1 MSIRVISR
9 QRRLSQL
16 QVQEAMARFPD
27 VDYTLETLSSYG
39 DQHQHISLLDGEA
52 PADMFTRELDEA
64 LISGRADIAIHSAK
78 DLPYPM
84 DERLE
89 VIALFPPFDTSDS
102 LVSRDHLTLAQLPS
116 GSTVGTSSPMR
127 RRELLALRPDLQIVG
142 IRGCI
147 EERVRQ
153 VRDGEIDAAIVA
165 TCALKRL
172 GMEADISEVLPF
184 ETHPLQG
191 YLAITALKG
200 RTDLEVL
207 FERDDVLH
215 CQGHVT
221 LVGFGPGDPE
231 LLTVKAVKALK
242 QADIIFYDDL
252 IGKQYLDTLAAEK
265 VYVGKRSGQ
274 HHAEQSAI
282 NRLLLQAAREGKQV
296 VRLKGGDP
304 MVFGHAGEEIEYLQS
319 NLVSVS
325 VVPGITTASALAAS
339 TKVSLTQRGISSS
352 VALVNGHAAA
362 PIVPDT
368 DTIVYYMG
376 GSRLGSIRKSL
387 LAEGWSVTT
396 PVILVHNVSLP
407 DEQTFETT
415 VGQLG
420 DVDYPTPVI
429 ALVGDV
435 ARLRHQTASG
445 LRRTL
450 YTGLVCPN
458 PDYIHTPL
466 IEIEPVDFTLP
477 PVEHFDYL
485 LFTSRY
491 AVKAVAHS
499 SLFTLLPPKGRS
511 VARNHSS
518 LKIVSIG
525 PTTTQAL
532 KEAGV
537 VEVEQTEQ
545 DDSYGVID
553 YFSRQTRGRVL
564 IPRSNLALDIIPDGL
579 RSLGFT
585 VQTLTVYNNVYPR
598 HVRRVN
604 IDNIQRVV
612 FTSPSTIDNFIKT
625 YGCLPPH
632 IEYVTRGSITE
643 QHLKSRQNE
652 KIQNIQEGPGHTG

>member
-1 MSIRVISR
+1 MSIRVIAR
-9 QRRLSQL
+9 QSRLSQL

-27 VDYTLETLSSYG
+27 IDYSLETLSSYG
-39 DQHQHISLLDGEA
+39 DQHQQISLLNGEA

-64 LISGRADIAIHSAK
+64 LINGRADIAIHSAK
-78 DLPYPM
+78 DLPYPL

-89 VIALFPPFDTSDS
+89 VIALFPPFNQSDS
-102 LVSRDHLTLAQLPS
+102 LVSRDHLTLSQLPA
-116 GSTVGTSSPMR
+116 GSYVGTSSPMR
-127 RRELLALRPDLQIVG
+127 RRELLALRPDLKIVG

-200 RTDLEVL
+200 RTDLKLL

-215 CQGHVT
+215 RQGHVT

-231 LLTVKAVKALK
+231 LLTVKAVKALQ
-242 QADIIFYDDL
+242 QADVIFYDDL
-252 IGKQYLDTLAAEK
+252 IGKQYLDTLTAETI
-265 VYVGKRSGQ
+265 YVGKRNGK
-274 HHAEQSAI
+274 HHAEQHDI
-282 NRLLLQAAREGKQV
+282 NRLLLKAAREGREV

-319 NLVSVS
+319 NLISVT
-325 VVPGITTASALAAS
+325 VIPGITTASALAAT
-339 TKVSLTQRGISSS
+339 TKVSLTQRSISSS
-352 VALVNGHAAA
+352 VALVNGHSAA

-429 ALVGDV
+429 AMVGDV
-435 ARLRHQTASG
+435 ARLRHQAASTVK
-445 LRRTL
+445 RTL
-450 YTGLVCPN
+450 YTGLVSPN

-466 IEIEPVDFTLP
+466 IEIEPVSYAKPSTDSY
-477 PVEHFDYL
+477 DYL

-491 AVKAVAHS
+491 AVKCWTGG
-499 SLFTLLPPKGRS
+499 FNGR
-511 VARNHSS
+511 
-518 LKIVSIG
+518 IVSIG
-525 PTTTQAL
+525 PSTTQAL
-532 KEAGV
+532 KEAGAA
-537 VEVEQTEQ
+537 EVEQTEQ

-553 YFSRQTRGRVL
+553 FFSRQPRGRVL
-564 IPRSNLALDIIPDGL
+564 IPRSNLALNIIPDGL
-579 RSLGFT
+579 RQLGFEVT
-585 VQTLTVYNNVYPR
+585 TLTVYNNVYPH

-604 IDNIQRVV
+604 LANIQRVV

-625 YGCLPPH
+625 YGSLPAH
-632 IEYVTRGSITE
+632 IEYVTRGRITA

-652 KIQNIQEGPGHTG
+652 KIQNIQKGPGHTG

>member
-1 MSIRVISR
+1 MQAQTISEASDMSIRVIAR
-9 QRRLSQL
+9 QSRLSQL

-27 VDYTLETLSSYG
+27 VNYRLETLLSYG
-39 DQHQHISLLDGEA
+39 DQHQQISLLNGEA

-64 LISGRADIAIHSAK
+64 LIKGRADIAIHSAK
-78 DLPYPM
+78 DLPYPL

-102 LVSRDHLTLAQLPS
+102 LVSRDHLTLGQLPP

-200 RTDLEVL
+200 RTDLKVL

-231 LLTVKAVKALK
+231 LLTVKAVKALR

-252 IGKQYLDTLAAEK
+252 IGKAYLDTLRAEK

-319 NLVSVS
+319 NLINVS
-325 VVPGITTASALAAS
+325 VVPGITTASALAAT

-396 PVILVHNVSLP
+396 PVLLVHNVSLP

-435 ARLRHQTASG
+435 ARLRHQTASTVQ
-445 LRRTL
+445 RTL

-458 PDYIHTPL
+458 PDDIHTPL
-466 IEIEPVDFTLP
+466 IEIEPVSF
-477 PVEHFDYL
+477 VEPSIEDYDYL

-499 SLFTLLPPKGRS
+499 SFFTL
-511 VARNHSS
+511 HSS

-525 PTTTQAL
+525 PSTTQAL
-532 KEAGV
+532 KEAGA

-553 YFSRQTRGRVL
+553 FFSRQTRGRVL

-585 VQTLTVYNNVYPR
+585 VQALTVYNNVYPR

-604 IDNIQRVV
+604 LDNIQRVV

-625 YGCLPPH
+625 YGCLPAH
-632 IEYVTRGSITE
+632 IEYVTRGSITAA
-643 QHLKSRQNE
+643 HLSTVSSR
-652 KIQNIQEGPGHTG
+652 

>member
-1 MSIRVISR
+1 MSIRVIAR
-9 QRRLSQL
+9 QSRLSQL

-39 DQHQHISLLDGEA
+39 DQHQQISLLDGEA

-78 DLPYPM
+78 DLPYPL

-89 VIALFPPFDTSDS
+89 VIALFPPFDQSDS
-102 LVSRDHLTLAQLPS
+102 LVSCDHLTLAQLPA

-172 GMEADISEVLPF
+172 GMESDISEVLPF

-200 RTDLEVL
+200 RTDLKVL

-231 LLTVKAVKALK
+231 LLTVKAVKALQ

-252 IGKQYLDTLAAEK
+252 IGQSYLDTLRAEK

-282 NRLLLQAAREGKQV
+282 NRLLLQAVREGKQV

-319 NLVSVS
+319 NLVNVS
-325 VVPGITTASALAAS
+325 VVPGITTASALAAT
-339 TKVSLTQRGISSS
+339 TKVSLTHRGISSS

-387 LAEGWSVTT
+387 LAVGWPAAT
-396 PVILVHNVSLP
+396 PVLLVHNVSLP
-407 DEQTFETT
+407 DEQTYETT

-435 ARLRHQTASG
+435 ARLRHQTASTVQ
-445 LRRTL
+445 RTL

-466 IEIEPVDFTLP
+466 IEIEPVGFTFP
-477 PVEHFDYL
+477 PAESFDYL

-499 SLFTLLPPKGRS
+499 SFFTL
-511 VARNHSS
+511 HSS

-525 PTTTQAL
+525 PSTTQAL
-532 KEAGV
+532 KEAGA

-553 YFSRQTRGRVL
+553 FFSRQPRGRVL

-579 RSLGFT
+579 RQLGFT
-585 VQTLTVYNNVYPR
+585 VQTLTVYNNVYPH

-604 IDNIQRVV
+604 LDNIQRVV

-625 YGCLPPH
+625 YGSLPSY
-632 IEYVTRGSITE
+632 IEYVTRGSITAA
-643 QHLKSRQNE
+643 HLSTVSSR
-652 KIQNIQEGPGHTG
+652 

>member
-1 MSIRVISR
+1 MSIRVIAR
-9 QRRLSQL
+9 QSRLSQL

-27 VDYTLETLSSYG
+27 VDFTLETLSSYG
-39 DQHQHISLLDGEA
+39 DQHQHISLLNGEA

-78 DLPYPM
+78 DLPYPL

-102 LVSRDHLTLAQLPS
+102 LVSRDHLTLAQLPP

-127 RRELLALRPDLQIVG
+127 RRELVALRPDLQIVG

-191 YLAITALKG
+191 YLAITSLKG
-200 RTDLEVL
+200 HTDLKVL

-231 LLTVKAVKALK
+231 LLTVKAVKALQ

-252 IGKQYLDTLAAEK
+252 IGKAYLDTLRAEK

-274 HHAEQSAI
+274 HHAEQPAI
-282 NRLLLQAAREGKQV
+282 NRLLLKAARKGKQV

-319 NLVSVS
+319 NLVSVT
-325 VVPGITTASALAAS
+325 VIPGITTASALAAT

-352 VALVNGHAAA
+352 VALVNGHAAT

-387 LAEGWSVTT
+387 LAEGWPVTT
-396 PVILVHNVSLP
+396 PVLLVHNVSLP

-435 ARLRHQTASG
+435 ARLRHQTASTVQ
-445 LRRTL
+445 RTL
-450 YTGLVCPN
+450 YTGLVSPN

-466 IEIEPVDFTLP
+466 IEIEPVSF
-477 PVEHFDYL
+477 VEPSIEDYDYL

-499 SLFTLLPPKGRS
+499 SKATGRRDSGNLFTLLPPKGRS

-525 PTTTQAL
+525 PSTTQAL
-532 KEAGV
+532 KEAGA

-553 YFSRQTRGRVL
+553 YFSHQTRGRVL
-564 IPRSNLALDIIPDGL
+564 IPRSNLALDIIPNSL

-604 IDNIQRVV
+604 LDNIQRVV

-632 IEYVTRGSITE
+632 IKYVTRGSITAA
-643 QHLKSRQNE
+643 HLSTVSSR
-652 KIQNIQEGPGHTG
+652 

>member
-1 MSIRVISR
+1 MSIRVIAR
-9 QRRLSQL
+9 QSRLSQL

-27 VDYTLETLSSYG
+27 VDYRLETLSSYG
-39 DQHQHISLLDGEA
+39 DRHQQISLLNGEA

-64 LISGRADIAIHSAK
+64 LIDGRADIAVHSAK
-78 DLPYPM
+78 DLPYPL

-89 VIALFPPFDTSDS
+89 VVALFPPFDQSDS
-102 LVSRDHLTLAQLPS
+102 LVSRDHLTLNQLPA
-116 GSTVGTSSPMR
+116 GSRVGTSSPMR
-127 RRELLALRPDLQIVG
+127 RRELLDLRPDLTIVG

-231 LLTVKAVKALK
+231 LLTVKAVKALR

-252 IGKQYLDTLAAEK
+252 IGKAYLDTLRAEK

-319 NLVSVS
+319 NLINVSVI
-325 VVPGITTASALAAS
+325 PGITTASALAAT

-396 PVILVHNVSLP
+396 PVLLVHNVSLP
-407 DEQTFETT
+407 DEQIFETT

-435 ARLRHQTASG
+435 ARLRHQPASTVQ
-445 LRRTL
+445 RTL

-458 PDYIHTPL
+458 PDDIHTPL
-466 IEIEPVDFTLP
+466 IEIEPVSF
-477 PVEHFDYL
+477 VEPSIEDYDYL

-499 SLFTLLPPKGRS
+499 SFFTL
-511 VARNHSS
+511 HSS

-525 PTTTQAL
+525 PSTTQAL
-532 KEAGV
+532 KEAGA

-553 YFSRQTRGRVL
+553 FFSRQPRGRVL

-579 RSLGFT
+579 RSLGVT
-585 VQTLTVYNNVYPR
+585 VPALTGDNNVYPR

-604 IDNIQRVV
+604 LDNIQRVV

-632 IEYVTRGSITE
+632 IEYVTRGSITAA
-643 QHLKSRQNE
+643 HLSTVSSR
-652 KIQNIQEGPGHTG
+652 

>member
-1 MSIRVISR
+1 MQAQTISEASDMSIRVIAR
-9 QRRLSQL
+9 QSRLSQL
-16 QVQEAMARFPD
+16 QVQEAMARFPEI
-27 VDYTLETLSSYG
+27 DYTLETLSSYG
-39 DQHQHISLLDGEA
+39 DQHQQISLLDGEA

-64 LISGRADIAIHSAK
+64 LISGRADIAVHSAK
-78 DLPYPM
+78 DLPYPL

-89 VIALFPPFDTSDS
+89 VVALFPPFDQSDS
-102 LVSRDHLTLAQLPS
+102 LVSRDHQTLSQLPP

-200 RTDLEVL
+200 RTDLKVL

-221 LVGFGPGDPE
+221 LVGFGPGDSE
-231 LLTVKAVKALK
+231 LLTVKAVKALR

-252 IGKQYLDTLAAEK
+252 IGQSYLDTLRAEK

-282 NRLLLQAAREGKQV
+282 NRLLLQAARKGKQV

-319 NLVSVS
+319 NLISVS
-325 VVPGITTASALAAS
+325 VIPGITTASALAAT

-435 ARLRHQTASG
+435 ARLRHQTASTVQ
-445 LRRTL
+445 RTL

-466 IEIEPVDFTLP
+466 IEIEPVDFTFP
-477 PVEHFDYL
+477 PAESFDYL

-499 SLFTLLPPKGRS
+499 SKATGRRDSRNLFT
-511 VARNHSS
+511 VHSS

-525 PTTTQAL
+525 PSTTQAL
-532 KEAGV
+532 KEAGA

-553 YFSRQTRGRVL
+553 FFSRQPRGRVL
-564 IPRSNLALDIIPDGL
+564 IPRSNLALDIIPNGL

-585 VQTLTVYNNVYPR
+585 VQTLTVYNNVYPHR
-598 HVRRVN
+598 VRRVN
-604 IDNIQRVV
+604 LDNIQRVV

-632 IEYVTRGSITE
+632 IEYVTRGSITAA
-643 QHLKSRQNE
+643 HLSTVSSR
-652 KIQNIQEGPGHTG
+652 

>member
-1 MSIRVISR
+1 MSIRVIAR
-9 QRRLSQL
+9 QSRLSQL

-27 VDYTLETLSSYG
+27 VDYRLETLSSYG
-39 DQHQHISLLDGEA
+39 DRHQQISLLNGEA

-64 LISGRADIAIHSAK
+64 LIDGRADIAVHSAK
-78 DLPYPM
+78 DLPYPL

-89 VIALFPPFDTSDS
+89 VVALFPPFDQSDS
-102 LVSRDHLTLAQLPS
+102 LVSRDHLTLNQLPA
-116 GSTVGTSSPMR
+116 GSRVGTSSPMR
-127 RRELLALRPDLQIVG
+127 RRELLDLRPDLTIVG

-231 LLTVKAVKALK
+231 LLTVKAVKALR

-252 IGKQYLDTLAAEK
+252 IGKAYLDTLRAEK

-319 NLVSVS
+319 NLINVSVI
-325 VVPGITTASALAAS
+325 PGITTASALAAT

-396 PVILVHNVSLP
+396 PVLLVHNVSLP
-407 DEQTFETT
+407 DEQIFETT

-435 ARLRHQTASG
+435 ARLRHQPASTVQ
-445 LRRTL
+445 RTL

-458 PDYIHTPL
+458 PDDIHTPL
-466 IEIEPVDFTLP
+466 IEIEPVSF
-477 PVEHFDYL
+477 VEPSIEDYDYL

-499 SLFTLLPPKGRS
+499 SFFTL
-511 VARNHSS
+511 HSS

-525 PTTTQAL
+525 PSTTQAL
-532 KEAGV
+532 KEAGA

-553 YFSRQTRGRVL
+553 FFSRQPRGRVL

-585 VQTLTVYNNVYPR
+585 VQALTVYNNVYPR

-604 IDNIQRVV
+604 LDNIQRVV

-632 IEYVTRGSITE
+632 IEYVTRGSITAA
-643 QHLKSRQNE
+643 HLSTVSSR
-652 KIQNIQEGPGHTG
+652 

>member
-1 MSIRVISR
+1 MSIRVIAR
-9 QRRLSQL
+9 QSRLSQL

-27 VDYTLETLSSYG
+27 VDFTLETLSSYG

-78 DLPYPM
+78 DLPYPL
-84 DERLE
+84 DDRLE
-89 VIALFPPFDTSDS
+89 VVALFPPFDTSDS
-102 LVSRDHLTLAQLPS
+102 LVSRDHQTLSQLPP

-127 RRELLALRPDLQIVG
+127 RRELLALRPDIQIVG

-221 LVGFGPGDPE
+221 LVGFGPGDPD
-231 LLTVKAVKALK
+231 LLTVKAVKALQ

-252 IGKQYLDTLAAEK
+252 IGKAYLDTLRAEK

-274 HHAEQSAI
+274 HHAEQPAI
-282 NRLLLQAAREGKQV
+282 NRLLLKAAREGKQV

-319 NLVSVS
+319 NLISVS
-325 VVPGITTASALAAS
+325 VVPGITTASALAAT
-339 TKVSLTQRGISSS
+339 TKVSLTQRDISSS

-396 PVILVHNVSLP
+396 SVLLVHNVSLP

-435 ARLRHQTASG
+435 ARLRHQTASTVQ
-445 LRRTL
+445 RTL
-450 YTGLVCPN
+450 YTGLVSPN

-466 IEIEPVDFTLP
+466 IEIEPVSF
-477 PVEHFDYL
+477 VEPSIEDYDYL

-491 AVKAVAHS
+491 AVKAVAKCS
-499 SLFTLLPPKGRS
+499 STSEAAKPSAMFNVQCSMNKVR
-511 VARNHSS
+511 
-518 LKIVSIG
+518 IVSIG
-525 PTTTQAL
+525 PSTTQAL
-532 KEAGV
+532 KEAGA

-553 YFSRQTRGRVL
+553 FFSRQSRGRVL

-604 IDNIQRVV
+604 LDNIQRVV

-625 YGCLPPH
+625 YGCLPAH
-632 IEYVTRGSITE
+632 IEYVTRGSITAA
-643 QHLKSRQNE
+643 HLSTVSSR
-652 KIQNIQEGPGHTG
+652 

>member
-1 MSIRVISR
+1 MSIRVIAR
-9 QRRLSQL
+9 QSRLSQL
-16 QVQEAMARFPD
+16 QVQEAMARFPEI
-27 VDYTLETLSSYG
+27 DYTLETLSSYG

-78 DLPYPM
+78 DLPYPL

-89 VIALFPPFDTSDS
+89 VVALFPPFDQSDS
-102 LVSRDHLTLAQLPS
+102 LVSCDHLTLAQLPP

-127 RRELLALRPDLQIVG
+127 RRELLALRPDIQIVG

-172 GMEADISEVLPF
+172 GMEADIREVLPF

-200 RTDLEVL
+200 RTDLKVL

-231 LLTVKAVKALK
+231 LLTVKAVKALQ

-252 IGKQYLDTLAAEK
+252 IGKAYLDTLRAEK

-325 VVPGITTASALAAS
+325 VVPGITTASALAAT
-339 TKVSLTQRGISSS
+339 TKVSLTHRGISSS
-352 VALVNGHAAA
+352 VALVNGHAAR
-362 PIVPDT
+362 PYVPNADT
-368 DTIVYYMG
+368 VVYYMG
-376 GSRLGSIRKSL
+376 GRRLSQIGESL
-387 LAEGWSVTT
+387 LAEGWPTAT
-396 PVILVHNVSLP
+396 PVLLVHNVSLP

-415 VGQLG
+415 VGDLSPLTSHLSPLSI
-420 DVDYPTPVI
+420 PTPVI

-435 ARLRHQTASG
+435 ARLRHQTVSTVQ
-445 LRRTL
+445 RTL

-466 IEIEPVDFTLP
+466 IEIEPVDFTFP
-477 PVEHFDYL
+477 PAESFDYL

-499 SLFTLLPPKGRS
+499 SKATGRRDSGNLFTL
-511 VARNHSS
+511 HSS

-525 PTTTQAL
+525 PSTTQAL
-532 KEAGV
+532 KEAGA

-553 YFSRQTRGRVL
+553 FFSRQPRGRVL

-604 IDNIQRVV
+604 LDNIQRVV

-632 IEYVTRGSITE
+632 IEYVTRGSITAA
-643 QHLKSRQNE
+643 HLSTVSSR
-652 KIQNIQEGPGHTG
+652 

>member
-1 MSIRVISR
+1 MQAQTISEASDMSIRVIAR
-9 QRRLSQL
+9 QSRLSQL
-16 QVQEAMARFPD
+16 QVQEAMARFPEIN
-27 VDYTLETLSSYG
+27 YTLETLSSYG

-78 DLPYPM
+78 DLPYPL

-89 VIALFPPFDTSDS
+89 VIALFPPFDQSDS
-102 LVSRDHLTLAQLPS
+102 LVSRDHLTLSQLPP

-200 RTDLEVL
+200 RTDLKVL

-242 QADIIFYDDL
+242 QADVIFYDDL
-252 IGKQYLDTLAAEK
+252 IDQSYLDTLRAEK

-274 HHAEQSAI
+274 HHAEQSTI

-319 NLVSVS
+319 NLISVT
-325 VVPGITTASALAAS
+325 VIPGITTASALAAT

-387 LAEGWSVTT
+387 LAEGWPATT
-396 PVILVHNVSLP
+396 PVLLVHNVSLP

-435 ARLRHQTASG
+435 VRLRHQTASTVQ
-445 LRRTL
+445 RTL

-458 PDYIHTPL
+458 LDYIHTPL
-466 IEIEPVDFTLP
+466 IEIEPVSF
-477 PVEHFDYL
+477 VEPSIEDYDYL

-499 SLFTLLPPKGRS
+499 SFFTL
-511 VARNHSS
+511 HSS

-525 PTTTQAL
+525 PSTTQAL
-532 KEAGV
+532 KEAGA

-553 YFSRQTRGRVL
+553 FFSRQTRGRVL

-585 VQTLTVYNNVYPR
+585 VQALTVYNNVYPR

-604 IDNIQRVV
+604 LDNIQRVV

-625 YGCLPPH
+625 YGCLPAH
-632 IEYVTRGSITE
+632 IEYVTRGSITAA
-643 QHLKSRQNE
+643 HLSTVSSR
-652 KIQNIQEGPGHTG
+652 

>member
-1 MSIRVISR
+1 MSIRVIARES
-9 QRRLSQL
+9 RLSQL
-16 QVQEAMARFPD
+16 QVKEAMARFPEI
-27 VDYTLETLSSYG
+27 DYTLETLSSYG

-64 LISGRADIAIHSAK
+64 LISGRADIAVHSAK
-78 DLPYPM
+78 DLPYPL

-89 VIALFPPFDTSDS
+89 VVTLFPPFDQSDS

-127 RRELLALRPDLQIVG
+127 RREMLALRPDLTIVG

-153 VRDGEIDAAIVA
+153 VRNGEIDAAIVA

-191 YLAITALKG
+191 YLAVTARRG
-200 RTDLEVL
+200 RSDVKAL
-207 FERDDVLH
+207 FERDDVLRR
-215 CQGHVT
+215 QGHVT

-231 LLTVKAVKALK
+231 LLTVKAVKTLQ

-252 IGKQYLDTLAAEK
+252 IDKAYLDTLSAEK
-265 VYVGKRSGQ
+265 VYVGKRSGR
-274 HHAEQSAI
+274 HHAEQPAI
-282 NRLLLQAAREGKQV
+282 NRMLLQAARDGKQV

-319 NLVSVS
+319 NLVNVS
-325 VVPGITTASALAAS
+325 VIPGITTASALAAS
-339 TKVSLTQRGISSS
+339 TKVSLTHRGISSS
-352 VALVNGHAAA
+352 VALINGHAVRPLA
-362 PIVPDT
+362 PNA

-376 GSRLGSIRKSL
+376 GCRLSQISESL
-387 LAEGWSVTT
+387 LAEGWPSTT
-396 PVILVHNVSLP
+396 PVLLVHNVSLP

-415 VGQLG
+415 VGELPAANI
-420 DVDYPTPVI
+420 PTPVI
-429 ALVGDV
+429 TLVGDV
-435 ARLRHQTASG
+435 ARLRHQAASG

-466 IEIEPVDFTLP
+466 IEIEPVSFPEPSIEDY
-477 PVEHFDYL
+477 DYL

-491 AVKAVAHS
+491 AVKAVEKS
-499 SLFTLLPPKGRS
+499 SLFTI
-511 VARNHSS
+511 HSS

-525 PTTTQAL
+525 PATTQAL
-532 KEAGV
+532 KDAGV
-537 VEVEQTEQ
+537 GEVEQTEQ

-553 YFSRQTRGRVL
+553 YFSRQPRGRVL

-585 VQTLTVYNNVYPR
+585 VQTLTVYNNVYPN

-604 IDNIQRVV
+604 LDNIQRVV
-612 FTSPSTIDNFIKT
+612 FTSPSTVDSFLKT

-643 QHLKSRQNE
+643 QHLKSRQNA

>member
-1 MSIRVISR
+1 MLRVIARES
-9 QRRLSQL
+9 RLSQL
-16 QVQEAMARFPD
+16 QVLEAMARFPEI
-27 VDYTLETLSSYG
+27 DYTLETLSSYG
-39 DQHQHISLLDGEA
+39 DQHQHISLLNGEA

-64 LISGRADIAIHSAK
+64 LISGRADIAVHSAK
-78 DLPYPM
+78 DLPYPL

-89 VIALFPPFDTSDS
+89 VVALFPPFDQSDS

-191 YLAITALKG
+191 YLAITARRG
-200 RTDLEVL
+200 RSDVKAL

-215 CQGHVT
+215 RQGHVT

-231 LLTVKAVKALK
+231 LLTVKAVKTLQ

-252 IGKQYLDTLAAEK
+252 IGKDYLQTLPAEK

-282 NRLLLQAAREGKQV
+282 NRLLLQAARDGKQV

-325 VVPGITTASALAAS
+325 VIPGITTASALAAT
-339 TKVSLTQRGISSS
+339 TKVSLTHRGISSS

-376 GSRLGSIRKSL
+376 GRRLGSIRKSL
-387 LAEGWSVTT
+387 LAEGWPATT
-396 PVILVHNVSLP
+396 PVLLVHNVSLP

-415 VGQLG
+415 VGELSTT
-420 DVDYPTPVI
+420 DIPTPVI

-435 ARLRHQTASG
+435 ARLRHQSASA

-458 PDYIHTPL
+458 PNYIHTPL
-466 IEIEPVDFTLP
+466 IEIEPADYTVP
-477 PVEHFDYL
+477 PAKSYDYL

-491 AVKAVAHS
+491 AVKHW
-499 SLFTLLPPKGRS
+499 KGGFHGR
-511 VARNHSS
+511 
-518 LKIVSIG
+518 IVSIG

-532 KEAGV
+532 KDAGV
-537 VEVEQTEQ
+537 SQVEQAEK

-553 YFSRQTRGRVL
+553 YFSRQSRGRVL

-579 RSLGFT
+579 RSLGFK
-585 VQTLTVYNNVYPR
+585 VLTLTVYNNVYP
-598 HVRRVN
+598 HYVRRVN
-604 IDNIQRVV
+604 LDNIQRVV

-625 YGCLPPH
+625 YGCLPSH
-632 IEYVTRGSITE
+632 IEYVTRGSITA
-643 QHLKSRQNE
+643 QHLQSRQNA
-652 KIQNIQEGPGHTG
+652 KIQNIQKGPGHTG

>member
-1 MSIRVISR
+1 MQTQTISETSDMSIRVIARES
-9 QRRLSQL
+9 RLSQL
-16 QVQEAMARFPD
+16 QVKEAMARFPEI
-27 VDYTLETLSSYG
+27 DYTLETLPSYG
-39 DQHQHISLLDGEA
+39 DQHQHISLLNGEA

-64 LISGRADIAIHSAK
+64 IINGRADIAVHSAK
-78 DLPYPM
+78 DLPYPQ

-89 VIALFPPFDTSDS
+89 VVALFPPFDTSDS
-102 LVSRDHLTLAQLPS
+102 LVSRDHLTLVQLPS

-127 RRELLALRPDLQIVG
+127 RRELLTLRPDLQIVG

-153 VRDGEIDAAIVA
+153 VHDGEIDAAIVA

-191 YLAITALKG
+191 YLAITARRG
-200 RTDLEVL
+200 RSDVRAL
-207 FERDDVLH
+207 FERDDLLH
-215 CQGHVT
+215 RQGHVT

-231 LLTVKAVKALK
+231 LLTVKAVKTLR

-252 IGKQYLDTLAAEK
+252 IDKAYLDTLKAEK

-274 HHAEQSAI
+274 HHAEQATI

-339 TKVSLTQRGISSS
+339 TKVSLTHRGISSS
-352 VALVNGHAAA
+352 VAFVNGHAAR
-362 PIVPDT
+362 PSVPNV

-376 GSRLGSIRKSL
+376 GRRLSQISESL
-387 LAEGWSVTT
+387 LAEGWPATT
-396 PVILVHNVSLP
+396 PVLLVHNVSLP

-415 VGQLG
+415 VGELSTTHI
-420 DVDYPTPVI
+420 PTPVI
-429 ALVGDV
+429 ALIGDV
-435 ARLRHQTASG
+435 ARLRHQEASC
-445 LRRTL
+445 LQRTL

-466 IEIEPVDFTLP
+466 IEIEPVDYSFP
-477 PVEHFDYL
+477 PAMSYDYL

-491 AVKAVAHS
+491 AVKHWNGG
-499 SLFTLLPPKGRS
+499 FHR
-511 VARNHSS
+511 R
-518 LKIVSIG
+518 IVSIG
-525 PTTTQAL
+525 PSTTQAL
-532 KEAGV
+532 KNAGAE
-537 VEVEQTEQ
+537 EVEQTEQ

-553 YFSRQTRGRVL
+553 YFSRQPRGRVL

-585 VQTLTVYNNVYPR
+585 VHTLTVYNNVFPR
-598 HVRRVN
+598 HVHRVN
-604 IDNIQRVV
+604 LDNIQRVV

-625 YGCLPPH
+625 YGYLPSH
-632 IEYVTRGSITE
+632 IKYVTRGSITA

-652 KIQNIQEGPGHTG
+652 KIQNIQDGSGHTG

>member
-1 MSIRVISR
+1 MLRVIAR
-9 QRRLSQL
+9 QSRLSQL
-16 QVQEAMARFPD
+16 QVQEAMARFPEI
-27 VDYTLETLSSYG
+27 DYTLETLSSYG

-64 LISGRADIAIHSAK
+64 LINGRADIAIHSAK
-78 DLPYPM
+78 DLPYPL
-84 DERLE
+84 DKRLE

-127 RRELLALRPDLQIVG
+127 RRELLSLRPDLQIVG

-172 GMEADISEVLPF
+172 GMESDISEVLPF

-200 RTDLEVL
+200 RTDLKVL

-215 CQGHVT
+215 SQGHVT

-231 LLTVKAVKALK
+231 LLTVKAVKALR

-252 IGKQYLDTLAAEK
+252 IGKDYLQTLPAEK

-319 NLVSVS
+319 NFVSVT
-325 VVPGITTASALAAS
+325 VIPGITTASALAAT

-362 PIVPDT
+362 LIVPDT

-387 LAEGWSVTT
+387 LAEGWPVTT
-396 PVILVHNVSLP
+396 PVLLVHNVSLP

-435 ARLRHQTASG
+435 ARLRHQTASTIQ
-445 LRRTL
+445 RTL

-466 IEIEPVDFTLP
+466 IEIEPVSF
-477 PVEHFDYL
+477 VEPSIEDYDYL

-491 AVKAVAHS
+491 AVKAVAKCS
-499 SLFTLLPPKGRS
+499 STSEAAKPSAMFNVQCSMNKVR
-511 VARNHSS
+511 
-518 LKIVSIG
+518 IVSIG
-525 PTTTQAL
+525 PSTTQAL
-532 KEAGV
+532 KEAGA

-553 YFSRQTRGRVL
+553 FFSRQPRGRVL

-604 IDNIQRVV
+604 LDNIQRVV

-632 IEYVTRGSITE
+632 IEYVTRGSITAA
-643 QHLKSRQNE
+643 HLSTVSSR
-652 KIQNIQEGPGHTG
+652 

>member
-1 MSIRVISR
+1 MSIRVIAR
-9 QRRLSQL
+9 QSRLSQL

-39 DQHQHISLLDGEA
+39 DQHQQISLLDGEA

-102 LVSRDHLTLAQLPS
+102 LVSRDHLTLAQLPP
-116 GSTVGTSSPMR
+116 GSSVGTSSPMR
-127 RRELLALRPDLQIVG
+127 RRELLALRPDLTIVG

-200 RTDLEVL
+200 RTDLKVL
-207 FERDDVLH
+207 FERDDLLH

-319 NLVSVS
+319 NLVSVT
-325 VVPGITTASALAAS
+325 VIPGITTASALAAT

-376 GSRLGSIRKSL
+376 GSRLDSIRKSL
-387 LAEGWSVTT
+387 LAEGWPAAT
-396 PVILVHNVSLP
+396 PVLLVHNVSLP

>member
-1 MSIRVISR
+1 MLRVIAR
-9 QRRLSQL
+9 QSRLSQL

-78 DLPYPM
+78 DLPYPL

-89 VIALFPPFDTSDS
+89 VIALFPPFDQSDS
-102 LVSRDHLTLAQLPS
+102 LVSRDHLTLAQLPP

-127 RRELLALRPDLQIVG
+127 RRELLALSPDLQIVG

-200 RTDLEVL
+200 RTDLKVL

-242 QADIIFYDDL
+242 QADVIFYDDL

-265 VYVGKRSGQ
+265 IYVGKRSGQ

-325 VVPGITTASALAAS
+325 VVPGITTASALAAT

-387 LAEGWSVTT
+387 LAEGWSAAT
-396 PVILVHNVSLP
+396 PVLLVHNVSLP

-415 VGQLG
+415 VGELSTA
-420 DVDYPTPVI
+420 DIPTPVI

-435 ARLRHQTASG
+435 ARLRHQAASG

-466 IEIEPVDFTLP
+466 IEIEPVDFTFP
-477 PVEHFDYL
+477 SAESFDYL

-491 AVKAVAHS
+491 AVKAVAKCS
-499 SLFTLLPPKGRS
+499 MFNVPLGSAAWLVQECSMNKVR
-511 VARNHSS
+511 
-518 LKIVSIG
+518 IVSIG
-525 PTTTQAL
+525 PSTTQAL
-532 KEAGV
+532 KEAGA

-553 YFSRQTRGRVL
+553 FFSRQTRGRVL

-604 IDNIQRVV
+604 LDNIQRVV

-632 IEYVTRGSITE
+632 IEYVTRGSITAA
-643 QHLKSRQNE
+643 HLSTVSSR
-652 KIQNIQEGPGHTG
+652 